1 MKGITLFRQICSLAL
16 LLVFFSP
23 TSPWALD
30 CSSTRDE
37 LVAALPGTWIAENS
51 AGTLSFNGKTM
62 ALPPRN
68 GGSGEILQSESGLS
82 VMDWGV
88 PGVFP
93 ATFVENARFVLAAP
107 NAALIYDGAEFLAK
121 MPDFVSSDEL
131 SLLLGCKEDDIPPQ
145 LHISGAFD
153 DPEGKVD
160 FDVFL
165 FVLNENT
172 LYGVTSGKLSAMN
185 GHAKRITRWVR
196 SQ

>member
-1 MKGITLFRQICSLAL
+1 MFRKLPHIVL
-16 LLVFFSP
+16 LSIL
-23 TSPWALD
+23 TSATNAWALD
-30 CSSTRDE
+30 CMSTQEE

-68 GGSGEILQSESGLS
+68 GGVGEILQSDSELS

-93 ATFVENARFVLAAP
+93 ATFVEDARFVLAAP

-121 MPDFVSSDEL
+121 MPEFVSSDEL

-145 LHISGAFD
+145 LHISGTFD

>member
-1 MKGITLFRQICSLAL
+1 MFRKLPHIAL
-16 LLVFFSP
+16 LSLFASA
-23 TSPWALD
+23 TCAWALD
-30 CSSTRDE
+30 CTSSQE
-37 LVAALPGTWIAENS
+37 QLVAALPGTWIAENS

-62 ALPPRN
+62 VLPPRN
-68 GGSGEILQSESGLS
+68 EGVGEILQSDSGLS
-82 VMDWGV
+82 VLDWGV

-93 ATFVENARFVLAAP
+93 ATFVEDARFVLTAP

-145 LHISGAFD
+145 LHISGTFD
-153 DPEGKVD
+153 DPEGKID